1 MDEGGGKPV
10 SELVRFQG
18 PEGSELVVEVAD
30 DTPGLE
36 LISRREDGLVE
47 ARRRIRESLES
58 TLPTL
63 RSVVDTAR
71 ALAPQE
77 MEIDF
82 GMKFTAEAGVVV
94 ARTATE
100 GHFSV
105 RLRWTRPVSAP
116 TQPRTPGTDE
126 P

>member
-1 MDEGGGKPV
+1 V
-10 SELVRFQG
+10 SELVRFEG

-36 LISRREDGLVE
+36 LISRREDGVVE
-47 ARRRIRESLES
+47 ARRRLRESLES

-63 RSVVDTAR
+63 RSVVETAR

-77 MEIDF
+77 MEIEF

-94 ARTATE
+94 AKTATE
-100 GHFSV
+100 GHFAL
-105 RLRWTRPVSAP
+105 RLRWARADTAPARSA
-116 TQPRTPGTDE
+116 GSGN
-126 P
+126 

>member
-1 MDEGGGKPV
+1 M
-10 SELVRFQG
+10 SELVRFEG

-36 LISRREDGLVE
+36 LISRREDGIVE
-47 ARRRIRESLES
+47 ARRQLRESLES

-63 RSVVDTAR
+63 RSVVDAAH

-94 ARTATE
+94 AKTAAE
-100 GHFSV
+100 GHV
-105 RLRWTRPVSAP
+105 AIRLRWTRPESPSA
-116 TQPRTPGTDE
+116 QPASSGN
-126 P
+126 

>member
-1 MDEGGGKPV
+1 MT
-10 SELVRFQG
+10 ELVRFQG

-36 LISRREDGLVE
+36 LISRREDGIVE
-47 ARRRIRESLES
+47 ATRRIRESLES

-94 ARTATE
+94 ARTAAE
-100 GHFSV
+100 GHFAV
-105 RLRWTRPVSAP
+105 RLRWTRPDGAP
-116 TQPRTPGTDE
+116 ERPAGSGN
-126 P
+126 

>member
-1 MDEGGGKPV
+1 M
-10 SELVRFQG
+10 SELVRFEG

-36 LISRREDGLVE
+36 LISRREDGIVE
-47 ARRRIRESLES
+47 ARRRLRESLES

-63 RSVVDTAR
+63 RSVVDTAL

-82 GMKFTAEAGVVV
+82 GMKFTAEAGAVV
-94 ARTATE
+94 AKTAAE
-100 GHFSV
+100 GHLAV
-105 RLRWTRPVSAP
+105 RLRWTRPESAP
-116 TQPRTPGTDE
+116 AQPTSPGN
-126 P
+126 

>member
-1 MDEGGGKPV
+1 M
-10 SELVRFQG
+10 SELVRFEG
-18 PEGSELVVEVAD
+18 PEGSELVVEVVD

-36 LISRREDGLVE
+36 LISRREDGIVE
-47 ARRRIRESLES
+47 ARRRLGESLQS

-77 MEIDF
+77 MEIEF

-94 ARTATE
+94 AKTATE
-100 GHFSV
+100 GHFAL
-105 RLRWTRPVSAP
+105 RLRWARADTAPAQSAS
-116 TQPRTPGTDE
+116 PGA
-126 P
+126 

>member
-1 MDEGGGKPV
+1 V
-10 SELVRFQG
+10 SELVRFEG

-36 LISRREDGLVE
+36 LISRREDGVVE
-47 ARRRIRESLES
+47 ARRRLRESLES

-77 MEIDF
+77 MEIEF

-94 ARTATE
+94 AKTATE
-100 GHFSV
+100 GHFAL
-105 RLRWTRPVSAP
+105 RLRWARADTAPERSA
-116 TQPRTPGTDE
+116 GSGN
-126 P
+126 